1 MATPS
6 IQYYRMGHGPD
17 ANLAR
22 VKDEVEYAYLCH
34 ETGAWIQHPRVAD
47 RVTQSA
53 KMQSLTLHEAQE
65 HAKKLDPTLE
75 PEWLD
80 GVN

>member
-1 MATPS
+1 VATPK

-22 VKDEVEYAYLCH
+22 VKDEVEYAYLDH

-47 RVTQSA
+47 RITFSA
-53 KMQSLTLHEAQE
+53 KIQPLTLHEAQA
-65 HAKKLDPTLE
+65 HAKKLVPTLE

-80 GVN
+80 GMN